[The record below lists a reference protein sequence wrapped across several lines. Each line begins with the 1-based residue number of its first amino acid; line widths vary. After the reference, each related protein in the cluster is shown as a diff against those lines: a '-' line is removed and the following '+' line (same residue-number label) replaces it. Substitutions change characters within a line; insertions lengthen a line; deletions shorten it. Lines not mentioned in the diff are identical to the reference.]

1 MTTEERISK
10 IANKRVQLDN
20 ESAAE
25 MKQRIDTICNLT
37 DRIKAFQPRIAALM
51 KVCAAL
57 CENKISIGKRI
68 YRLGSYDEE
77 FIAEGFFHKLGFYFV
92 RFNRSSYLRGI
103 GIRGGGAC
111 GNDLAVD
118 ERGFIFETHLTKHS
132 DCGQKI
138 RLITISKERLR
149 VSLKALMISKKQYM
163 NMWIIFNC

>member
-118 ERGFIFETHLTKHS
+118 ERGFIFENPLNKAFGLWTEDKAYHDFKRKAES
-132 DCGQKI
+132 F
-138 RLITISKERLR
+138 
-149 VSLKALMISKKQYM
+149 LKGFDDFEKAVYEYVDNL
-163 NMWIIFNC
+163 